1 MLLLLPA
8 GCTCICCSFL
18 PLFAS
23 FVARGIVDG
32 KMGEMHKSFGK
43 QVLAKKA
50 KAKAL
55 AAAST
60 AILPS
65 TRTSAHTHTHA
76 HTHPHTKADTH
87 TYVHTW
93 CPRQGCQNKTQKKKK
108 TNQSRADECFHT
120 IQLRL
125 SSIPKGVTFYLCTLR
140 LIINK

>member
-76 HTHPHTKADTH
+76 HTHPHRKANTH

-93 CPRQGCQNKTQKKKK
+93 CPRQGCQNKTKKKK
-108 TNQSRADECFHT
+108 KKQFRAELMNAFT
-120 IQLRL
+120 Q
-125 SSIPKGVTFYLCTLR
+125 F
-140 LIINK
+140 N